1 MFEKHQEPAR
11 SGRPWTD
18 EETAKIVEMVREGA
32 AADAITT
39 RSGRG
44 TTSVLSRMRRMLPLE
59 HRSCPPDMVV
69 ATLRDHLRDP
79 GYDWRATML
88 LTPPPRPI
96 VRSPEIVRTGVAGLT
111 DGDLVGIAH
120 SVLLDDRAATAGL
133 RERLVGEIRA
143 RGLSRDVAGSHET
156 YLTTLREP
164 LGIRD
169 LDEWVHRWSKAVGLG
184 LGRYGWA
191 EQWERPEPWEPGA

>member
-1 MFEKHQEPAR
+1 MFDEFQGPTR

-18 EETAKIVEMVREGA
+18 EETAKIVDWVRGGA
-32 AADAITT
+32 DFGAITT

-44 TTSVLSRMRRMLPLE
+44 STSVLNRMRRMLPLE

-69 ATLRDHLRDP
+69 ATLRDHLRDQD
-79 GYDWRATML
+79 YDWRATML

-111 DGDLVGIAH
+111 DGDLVRVTH
-120 SVLLDDRAATAGL
+120 SVLLDDRAATADL
-133 RERLVGEIRA
+133 RERLVGEVRT
-143 RGLSRDVAGSHET
+143 RGLSRQVADSHET

-164 LGIRD
+164 LGIGD
-169 LDEWVHRWSKAVGLG
+169 LNEWVHRWSKVVGIG
-184 LGRYGWA
+184 AGRYGWA
-191 EQWERPEPWEPGA
+191 EPWDPPEP